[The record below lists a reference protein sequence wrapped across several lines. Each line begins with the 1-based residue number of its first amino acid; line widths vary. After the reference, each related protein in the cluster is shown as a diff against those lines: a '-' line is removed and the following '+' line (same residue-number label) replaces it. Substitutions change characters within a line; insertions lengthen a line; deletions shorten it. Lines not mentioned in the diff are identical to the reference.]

1 MGEKTV
7 INVRKFRFTAHGEA
21 DIIKTSINKREVVV
35 VVKATGTKKRSALV
49 RFRRELPF
57 HLMLLPGV
65 LIVLIFKYI
74 PIGGLSI
81 AFQDY
86 TPIFG
91 PFDQEWVGLENFAYV
106 FSMPTFP
113 RVIYNTLFI
122 AILKII
128 AGIIVPVTFA
138 LLLNEMRNVTYKR
151 ILQTMVYLPH
161 FISWVALAGIFMD
174 VLSLDGLVNS
184 FLMNLG
190 LKPVYFLGD
199 EKVFP
204 YTMVVTDVWK
214 TFGWNTIVYLAA
226 ITGVDDSLY
235 EAAYLDG
242 AGRFRQTIH
251 VTLPTIMPIVMLMT
265 ILSIGNVLRAGFDQ
279 IFNLYSP
286 LVYSTGDIID
296 TFVYRLGILGAQFGP
311 ATAVGLFQ
319 SMVSFV
325 LIVLGY
331 WAADRFAGY
340 RVF

>member
-1 MGEKTV
+1 MSHSHKKAKQSLA
-7 INVRKFRFTAHGEA
+7 VRLR
-21 DIIKTSINKREVVV
+21 I
-35 VVKATGTKKRSALV
+35 
-49 RFRRELPF
+49 ELPF
-57 HLMLLPGV
+57 HMMLLPGFLMV
-65 LIVLIFKYI
+65 MILKYI
-74 PIGGLSI
+74 PMVGLGI

-86 TPIFG
+86 NPVFG
-91 PFDQEWVGLENFAYV
+91 MFDQDWVGLENFAYV

-113 RVIYNTLFI
+113 RIIYNTLFI

-128 AGIIVPVTFA
+128 AGIVVPVTFA
-138 LLLNEMRNVTYKR
+138 LMLNEVNNMVYKR
-151 ILQTMVYLPH
+151 SLQTIVYLPH
-161 FISWVALAGIFMD
+161 FISWVALAGIFLD
-174 VLSLDGLVNS
+174 VLSMDGIVNS
-184 FLMNLG
+184 LLG
-190 LKPVYFLGD
+190 QLGVNPIYFLGD

-226 ITGVDDSLY
+226 ITGVDPSLY

-242 AGRFRQTIH
+242 ANRYRQTIH
-251 VTLPTIMPIVMLMT
+251 VTIPTIMPIVMLMT
-265 ILSIGNVLRAGFDQ
+265 ILSVGNVLRAGFDQ

-319 SMVSFV
+319 SLVSFV
-325 LIVLGY
+325 LITMGY
-331 WAADRFAGY
+331 WAADKFAGY

>member
-1 MGEKTV
+1 MKHS
-7 INVRKFRFTAHGEA
+7 K
-21 DIIKTSINKREVVV
+21 
-35 VVKATGTKKRSALV
+35 KAGGQPLGI
-49 RFRRELPF
+49 RFRKELPF

-65 LIVLIFKYI
+65 LLVLIFKYI
-74 PIGGLSI
+74 PMGGLVI

-86 TPIFG
+86 SPIFG
-91 PFDQEWVGLENFAYV
+91 MFEQEWVWLENFEYV

-128 AGIIVPVTFA
+128 AGIVVPVTFA
-138 LLLNEMRNVTYKR
+138 LLLNEVRNIRYKR
-151 ILQTMVYLPH
+151 TLQTIVYLPH
-161 FISWVALAGIFMD
+161 FISWVALAGIFLD
-174 VLSLDGLVNS
+174 VLSLDGIVNR
-184 FLMNLG
+184 LLTQLG
-190 LKPVYFLGD
+190 ISPVYFLGD

-214 TFGWNTIVYLAA
+214 TFGWNAIVYLAA
-226 ITGVDDSLY
+226 ITGVDGALY

-242 AGRFRQTIH
+242 AGRLRQTLH

-319 SMVSFV
+319 SLVSFV
-325 LIVLGY
+325 LITLGY
-331 WAADRFAGY
+331 WAADKFAGY